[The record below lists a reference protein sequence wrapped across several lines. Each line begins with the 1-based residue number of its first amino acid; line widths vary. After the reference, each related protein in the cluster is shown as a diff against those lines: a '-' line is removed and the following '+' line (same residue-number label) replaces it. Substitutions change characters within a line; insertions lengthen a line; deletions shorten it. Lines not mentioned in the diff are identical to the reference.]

1 MAHVSLRVSDQEKAI
16 MENYAQLHGISLSD
30 VLRDVFFEKLE
41 DEYDLKSIAEYEAN
55 PSTKLY
61 SHDEVGRML
70 GIK

>member
-41 DEYDLKSIAEYEAN
+41 NEYDLKSIAEYEVN

-61 SHDEVGRML
+61 SHDEVGRIL